1 MSRRIE
7 VSEAAYGRL
16 LAHKRADESVSD
28 VVLRLTSERSLLELA
43 GILDDEDAEE
53 IREAIED
60 RRTRRG

>member
-16 LAHKRADESVSD
+16 LAHKREDESVSD
-28 VVLRLTSERSLLELA
+28 VVRRLTSERSLLELA